1 MTNNCNKIR
10 LVALVMVM
18 LLGAIDSWAYRVRF
32 RLDGGTVWPDVNTT
46 EEFELP
52 KSTQSGKVVSGWYT
66 GNNVYY
72 IAGDKFKPTANIIL
86 YADLKDSDVS
96 EVSTGNIGTNN
107 RLIDVNNAF
116 STSFEI
122 RNGEQREFTFRN
134 QRHAG
139 FTEQHWFNWVM
150 WASNSYRTD
159 WGNRKDYFYLNTE
172 PCVRKHI
179 TENDNFWDNHE
190 ATTVYI
196 KDDNGELVSL
206 ETDEQW
212 EQFLSDM
219 GNANVN
225 VKVANYDGKIRVYSV
240 MTANNRTYVYPY
252 EYEKYAINNSVDGA
266 VWVYFSVD
274 HTYITNFTAKDPV
287 GLAKVACNL
296 DYTTS
301 YGPRNCSF
309 SITTPEGLELSV
321 GTVVGKGDK
330 VVYTISLGHKWE
342 LTKWGAA
349 YNNPVNPRTVTV
361 QDSHVSSGWVAPY
374 VTLEYTGVNVE
385 TDRVFHLDFE
395 EMSDNDLIRVV
406 ELPEGNGTNA
416 PEGEPNSNEQ
426 GLFYLYGDKGRI
438 MSDPVFGKYYQNLA
452 VNPTEYTESKSEN
465 FLRYVLTDDEKYLL
479 GSKINEAPEGQRA
492 ATIGFWVNG
501 SLAVDYEL
509 PLERGSMFSMFSN
522 ERFRKADDGKINPG
536 EEPRFMFDI
545 SCNGWAYSYMPNS
558 YFQKDE
564 DGNDVMDENGNK
576 KLVERTNKYFYGETD
591 PVLSEG
597 ATPKASLFGR
607 YFAHTQDQR
616 RHKFYDDRRWHYVT
630 YVATEDLKKITMY
643 LDGEKTGE
651 LDTRSLG
658 DMQLFEEGGDY
669 PGRVWYLRNIVLGGF
684 TPHGLFFEKQ
694 YYSDAALAYDDIS
707 IYSRALSQSEIVDII
722 NEKGYGP
729 TEWHFSD
736 ALKAIES
743 LDSDWEPVN
752 GRDGVYRLNK
762 TITQN
767 QKKSLESDGYTIFST
782 EGLAFANNYN
792 NSNIYLDLNKGRI
805 GLTRGAIVNIPNVKK
820 TEYVH
825 FVVKTDD
832 DVNYPLDHE
841 DIYPNNDP
849 CNYPTRGVS
858 LYGGNDKDY
867 YNVFEVY
874 KNNNDAWTSFRMY
887 NRHNS
892 AMYGN
897 NHNVNSNNNILW
909 LSDIVISPYSL
920 IYTYDKTLGQ
930 IHNRK
935 SVNYVDVNIVN
946 NVMQSYTLPELLI
959 TKNNSQAENISMY
972 AYNMDGKPYIH
983 FSSSA
988 PRVAYVD
995 QNGNVTLTGLAGYAT
1010 IKAELVFGNIHDCL
1024 ISTAYTIRVTETEK
1038 TFVAENEE
1046 NASESV
1052 YGVGKQFTVKA
1063 NDGMSDAITMTMG
1076 GWTYTDSYY
1085 DVVDSWTKGYG
1096 HIAQNDIESIDGV
1109 ATASA
1114 GAQNAT
1120 SESYLNKDEN
1130 GNVISDGSY
1139 APAEESEVNNTPWTL
1154 PSRGAYLKFEPNK
1167 AGVLTVYVLQNGN
1180 LDKVVNNYST
1190 QIRWRPVY
1198 VTDETGAVV
1207 KDVRVVTN
1215 SKISEND
1222 NYFKEGRRRA
1232 QFIEAEEGTY
1242 NQHLKDAL
1250 VELRDNQ
1257 HDRFE
1262 LLINNWEN
1270 AGWKQKVIETGDGGY
1285 MVMSKGI
1292 VRYTFNVYP
1301 GKTYYIFSNHTK
1313 IGYSG
1318 YNFEEGKLINADNFE
1333 NNPVRNVVEGSEI
1346 VFEDLLNGDSYTQP
1360 AFPVGKDVTS
1370 VTYHR
1375 AFNIQTSIDDD
1386 NNKWSSICLPFSMN
1400 KKQVEENFGE
1410 GTSVVILKKIHDSGE
1425 LKGKIELIWH
1435 TNQDVIAGYPYFILP
1450 TKKNISEIKANVTFL
1465 DASATPAFAVCSN
1478 GITYAHKSTDYE
1490 YSSGYP
1496 YVFEGNFNDEEIPA
1510 GSYVMANNGNLT
1522 KVKKSVTA
1530 KPFRAYLRCLDA
1542 ANAKPLTAMSLG
1554 DSEGETTSIET
1565 LLQDNGIILE
1575 SSDVYGVNGL
1585 KVRGNTHSLEGL
1597 PKGVYIVNGKKYVV
1611 K

>member
-1 MTNNCNKIR
+1 MMNNCSKIR
-10 LVALVMVM
+10 FVALVMVM
-18 LLGAIDSWAYRVRF
+18 LLGTIHVWAYNVSFNVGNGATACPTR
-32 RLDGGTVWPDVNTT
+32 TT
-46 EEFELP
+46 DANDEVELP
-52 KSTQSGKVVSGWYT
+52 SSTKNGMHLVGWFYGNTFYGYAGQKVKITRNITLTAQWADVESGDQ
-66 GNNVYY
+66 
-72 IAGDKFKPTANIIL
+72 A
-86 YADLKDSDVS
+86 
-96 EVSTGNIGTNN
+96 IGTNSKVV
-107 RLIDVNNAF
+107 DVNNVF
-116 STSFEI
+116 SKSYEI
-122 RNGEQREFTFRN
+122 KNGEQREFTFRN
-134 QRHAG
+134 RRHTG
-139 FTEQHWFNWVM
+139 FTEQRWYNWVM

-159 WGNRKDYFYLNTE
+159 WGNRKDYFYLNLA

-179 TENDNFWDNHE
+179 TENDDFWANNE
-190 ATTVYI
+190 TTTVYI
-196 KDDNGELVSL
+196 KDSNGELVSL
-206 ETDEQW
+206 ESDDQW
-212 EQFLSDM
+212 NQFLSDM
-219 GNANVN
+219 EYAAVS

-252 EYEKYAINNSVDGA
+252 EYEKYAINNSVDGST
-266 VWVYFSVD
+266 WVYFSVD

-287 GLAKVACNL
+287 GLARVACNL
-296 DYTTS
+296 DYTTT
-301 YGPRNCSF
+301 YGPRNCSY
-309 SITTPEGLELSV
+309 SMATPEGYYLSEGTMV
-321 GTVVGKGDK
+321 GLGDK
-330 VVYTISLGHKWE
+330 VVYTVDLGYHWT
-342 LTKWGAA
+342 LTKWGNA
-349 YNNPVNPRTVTV
+349 NNYDNPRTVTV
-361 QDSHVSSGWVAPY
+361 NASHVSSGWVSPY
-374 VTLEYTGVNVE
+374 ATLEYSGIDIS
-385 TDRVFHLDFE
+385 TDRIFHLDFE
-395 EMSDNDLIRVV
+395 GMTDSSLETVV
-406 ELPEGNGTNA
+406 DYPDGSSSA
-416 PEGEPNSNEQ
+416 PEGEPTAGEQ
-426 GLFYLYGDKGRI
+426 GKFYNYGNKGRI

-452 VNPTEYTESKSEN
+452 ISPDEYTASKAEN
-465 FLRYVLTDDEKYLL
+465 FLRYVLTDEEKYLL

-492 ATIGFWVNG
+492 ITIGFWVNG
-501 SLAVDYEL
+501 RVAVDYEL

-522 ERFRKADDGKINPG
+522 ERFRKADAGKVNPG

-545 SCNGWAYSYMPNS
+545 SCNGWVYSYMPNS
-558 YFQKDE
+558 YYQKDE
-564 DGNDVMDENGNK
+564 DGNDVKDEYGNPIII
-576 KLVERTNKYFYGETD
+576 ERINKYFYGETD
-591 PVLSEG
+591 PVLPEG

-651 LDTRSLG
+651 LDTRGLE

-684 TPHGLFFEKQ
+684 TPHGLFFEQQ

-707 IYSRALSQSEIVDII
+707 IYSRALSQSEIADII
-722 NEKGYGP
+722 SEKGYGP

-743 LDSDWEPVN
+743 LDSDWEPVE

-767 QKKSLESDGYTIFST
+767 QKKSLESDGLTIFST

-792 NSNIYLDLNKGRI
+792 NSNIYLDLKKGRI
-805 GLTRGAIVNIPNVKK
+805 GLTRNAIINIPNVKK

-825 FVVKTDD
+825 FVVKPDD

-887 NRHNS
+887 SRHNS
-892 AMYGN
+892 AVYGN

-920 IYTYDKTLGQ
+920 IYTYDKTLSQ
-930 IHNRK
+930 IHNRET
-935 SVNYVDVNIVN
+935 VDYVDVNIIN
-946 NVMQSYTLPELLI
+946 NVMQSYSLPELLV

-972 AYNMDGKPYIH
+972 AYNADGKPYIR

-1010 IKAELVFGNIHDCL
+1010 IKAELVFDNIHDGL
-1024 ISTAYTIRVTETEK
+1024 ISTAYTIRVTEVKK
-1038 TFVAENEE
+1038 TYVVSNESNVSDE
-1046 NASESV
+1046 ESA
-1052 YGVGKQFTVKA
+1052 YKVGEQFTVMA
-1063 NDGMSDAITMTMG
+1063 DDGVSDAITMTMG
-1076 GWTYTDSYY
+1076 GWTYADSYSVSGK

-1096 HIAQNDIESIDGV
+1096 HVDQNDIESIDGV
-1109 ATASA
+1109 STASV
-1114 GAQNAT
+1114 GTQNAT
-1120 SESYLNKDEN
+1120 SESLGRDK
-1130 GNVISDGSY
+1130 GSY
-1139 APAEESEVNNTPWTL
+1139 APVEESKANNTPWTL

-1167 AGVLTVYVLQNGN
+1167 AGVLTAYVLQNGN
-1180 LDKVVNNYST
+1180 LDKSNSNNNYSDL
-1190 QIRWRPVY
+1190 IRWRPVY
-1198 VTDETGAVV
+1198 VADETGAIV

-1318 YNFEEGKLINADNFE
+1318 YNFEEGKLINTDNFE
-1333 NNPVRNVVEGSEI
+1333 YNPVRDIIEGDEI
-1346 VFEDLLNGDSYTQP
+1346 VFEDLLNSDSYAQP
-1360 AFPVGKDVTS
+1360 AFPVGKDVTP

-1375 AFNIQTSIDDD
+1375 AFNTQTSIDDD
-1386 NNKWSSICLPFSMN
+1386 SNKWSSICLPFSMN

-1410 GTSVVILKKIHDSGE
+1410 GTSVVILKEIHDSGE

-1435 TNQDVIAGYPYFILP
+1435 TNQDIIAGYPYFILP
-1450 TKKNISEIKANVTFL
+1450 TKKNITEIKANVTFL
-1465 DASATPAFAVCSN
+1465 DASATPAFAVSSK
-1478 GITYAHKSTDYE
+1478 GITYAHKGDYG
-1490 YSSGYP
+1490 YYPDYP
-1496 YVFEGNFNDEEIPA
+1496 YVFEGNFNDENLPA

-1522 KVKKSVTA
+1522 KIKKATTA

-1542 ANAKPLTAMSLG
+1542 ANAKPLTSLSLG
-1554 DSEGETTSIET
+1554 DSEGVTTSIEE

-1575 SSDVYGVNGL
+1575 SSDVYGVNGV
-1585 KVRGNTHSLEGL
+1585 KVRSNTHSLEGL
-1597 PKGVYIVNGKKYVV
+1597 SKGVYVVNGKKYVV